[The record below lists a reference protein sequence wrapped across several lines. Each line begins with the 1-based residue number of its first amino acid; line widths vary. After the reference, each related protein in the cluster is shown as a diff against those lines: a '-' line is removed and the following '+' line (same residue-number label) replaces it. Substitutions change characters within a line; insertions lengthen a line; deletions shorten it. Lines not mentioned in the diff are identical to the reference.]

1 MLSTCLAELKCVEKD
16 DLDVPREYNRISCS
30 LYTDG
35 YNKALAPVRDARQ
48 IAIAVYNPTRCNG
61 GAAAAILN

>member
-1 MLSTCLAELKCVEKD
+1 MISTYRE
-16 DLDVPREYNRISCS
+16 REYNRISCS

-48 IAIAVYNPTRCNG
+48 IAIAVYNPTRCND